1 LHGSDTYEIF
11 ALAMKLKFSYL
22 IVAIGLVIR
31 ATIIPMC
38 FPFSNNSWHQT
49 LLFGYVI
56 WLFGSSDSLF
66 TWPTSSALVL
76 LGLSLRPLLDWSV
89 VL

>member
-1 LHGSDTYEIF
+1 
-11 ALAMKLKFSYL
+11 
-22 IVAIGLVIR
+22 
-31 ATIIPMC
+31 MC

-66 TWPTSSALVL
+66 TWRVQARYLMFL
-76 LGLSLRPLLDWSV
+76 FI
-89 VL
+89 